1 MGLRRN
7 AEVAM
12 EPRDSENVGSPFGAG
27 LSEPHSPT
35 PAPRPAQE
43 VEAVPITRSEV
54 RGPSVEAHAERT
66 VPPPP
71 QAPPP
76 APEPPPAPKASATAH
91 AASAPSSDVPPPPI
105 PPAGAANAAPAA
117 ATPLQSTDPRAP
129 GRFWVVLCHLAFLI
143 PGHLP
148 GLALT
153 TLIWI
158 ARRGSDP
165 RVEDQGREAIN
176 MQLNFFAVNAL
187 LLLMFNCVTA
197 AFTPLVWAV
206 GAVMCVVAAVKSG
219 DESRYRYPWIFR
231 VIV

>member
-1 MGLRRN
+1 
-7 AEVAM
+7 M

-27 LSEPHSPT
+27 LSEPHVEAPKPPPPPPPT
-35 PAPRPAQE
+35 PAQE

-54 RGPSVEAHAERT
+54 RGPTVEAHGERT

-71 QAPPP
+71 SPPP
-76 APEPPPAPKASATAH
+76 AAAAPHVEAPRASG
-91 AASAPSSDVPPPPI
+91 ASRTDVPPAPPI
-105 PPAGAANAAPAA
+105 PPAGASIPPGGATSTTPPPAS
-117 ATPLQSTDPRAP
+117 LDPRAP

-153 TLIWI
+153 TLIWVG
-158 ARRGSDP
+158 RRGSDP
-165 RVEDQGREAIN
+165 RIEDQGREAIN

-219 DESRYRYPWIFR
+219 DQSRYRYPWIFR